1 MAKKKTIINKEV
13 EKYLKVAKLQE
24 EIDNIYDD
32 SDEMFKV
39 GDRVIFVPYLIGDV
53 GNNLHYIFTILSIK
67 AFNNKPVFNLLYED
81 GYLYDEKQAELEQLF
96 SEYKKEDAKEFYNSK
111 LKETIEFICNNL
123 LKTEVDRINFIS
135 NNDLVNGF
143 LINMDIRTEIVS
155 MFIKSKNPI
164 DTIYETYHLNY
175 AYY

>member
-1 MAKKKTIINKEV
+1 MAKKKIIINKEV
-13 EKYLKVAKLQE
+13 EKYLKIAKLQE

-39 GDRVIFVPYLIGDV
+39 GDRVIFVPYSIGDV
-53 GNNLHYIFTILSIK
+53 ENNLHYIFTILNIK
-67 AFNNKPVFNLLYED
+67 AFNDKPVFNLLYED
-81 GYLYDEKQAELEQLF
+81 GYPYDERRAELEQLF
-96 SEYKKEDAKEFYNSK
+96 SEYKFEDAKKFYNLK
-111 LKETIEFICNNL
+111 LKETVEFICNNL

-143 LINMDIRTEIVS
+143 SINIDIRTEIVS

-164 DTIYETYHLNY
+164 DEIYKKYHLNY
-175 AYY
+175 ACY

>member
-24 EIDNIYDD
+24 EIDNIYND

-39 GDRVIFVPYLIGDV
+39 GDRVIFVPYSIGDV
-53 GNNLHYIFTILSIK
+53 GNNLHYIYTILNIK
-67 AFNNKPVFNLLYED
+67 AFNNKPIFNLLYEG
-81 GYLYDEKQAELEQLF
+81 GYPYDEKQAELEQLF
-96 SEYKKEDAKEFYNSK
+96 NEYKFEDAKEFYNSK

-143 LINMDIRTEIVS
+143 SINMDIRAEIVS
-155 MFIKSKNPI
+155 IFIKSKNPI
-164 DTIYETYHLNY
+164 DQIYENYHLNY
-175 AYY
+175 SYY